1 LCIKINLFLCR
12 DNIPAILLAE
22 WDLSTEYFDEDF
34 LSGIMPVLFARDPRA
49 AEAGIKA
56 NPETAMK
63 DLDKLNRIFFIPESV
78 ELDGALKI
86 VKRARL
92 GDVDFVFKRKNLDR
106 VFEPEPF
113 IQGKTQIIKF
123 RYSTNNSHSHTQD
136 HLDRDQPG
144 PIRRCSISQVQKIL
158 DNVKEII
165 IQNIDKKFFFFFF
178 FFFKH

>member
-1 LCIKINLFLCR
+1 LCR

-34 LSGIMPVLFARDPRA
+34 MSGIMPVLFARDPRA
-49 AEAGIKA
+49 AEAGVKA

-92 GDVDFVFKRKNLDR
+92 GDVDYVFKRKNLDR
-106 VFEPEPF
+106 VFEPESF
-113 IQGKTQIIKF
+113 IQG
-123 RYSTNNSHSHTQD
+123 N
-136 HLDRDQPG
+136 
-144 PIRRCSISQVQKIL
+144 KI
-158 DNVKEII
+158 NV
-165 IQNIDKKFFFFFF
+165 
-178 FFFKH
+178 

>member
-1 LCIKINLFLCR
+1 
-12 DNIPAILLAE
+12 
-22 WDLSTEYFDEDF
+22 
-34 LSGIMPVLFARDPRA
+34 MPVLFARDPRA

-106 VFEPEPF
+106 VFEPESF
-113 IQGKTQIIKF
+113 IQGKAQIIRFKE
-123 RYSTNNSHSHTQD
+123 NDKNSSLTH
-136 HLDRDQPG
+136 PG
-144 PIRRCSISQVQKIL
+144 PSGQGPARNSPAFFNLTGSKIY
-158 DNVKEII
+158 NIKN
-165 IQNIDKKFFFFFF
+165 IQNT
-178 FFFKH
+178 

>member
-1 LCIKINLFLCR
+1 MYKSKFILCR

-49 AEAGIKA
+49 AEASIKA

-106 VFEPEPF
+106 VFEPESF
-113 IQGKTQIIKF
+113 IQGKDQIITF
-123 RYSTNNSHSHTQD
+123 ELENYIT
-136 HLDRDQPG
+136 LA
-144 PIRRCSISQVQKIL
+144 
-158 DNVKEII
+158 NV
-165 IQNIDKKFFFFFF
+165 NI
-178 FFFKH
+178 

>member
-1 LCIKINLFLCR
+1 VYKKNFYFLCR

-113 IQGKTQIIKF
+113 IQGKTQIIKV
-123 RYSTNNSHSHTQD
+123 RNSTNNLHSHTQD
-136 HLDRDQPG
+136 PLDRDQPG
-144 PIRRCSISQVQKIL
+144 PIRHCSISQVQ
-158 DNVKEII
+158 
-165 IQNIDKKFFFFFF
+165 
-178 FFFKH
+178 